1 MAEVFDRTGQWLI
14 QLPLLAQVSVLCAV
28 LLVVGGVV
36 AFVLVGAIDVVSG
49 RLWQWSSRWQ
59 ERSRE
64 PRLRRQE
71 PSRVRG
77 KADSDG

>member
-49 RLWQWSSRWQ
+49 RLWQWSSRWRARSQAGSQ
-59 ERSRE
+59 ERR
-64 PRLRRQE
+64 
-71 PSRVRG
+71 
-77 KADSDG
+77 KADSEA